1 MKALDEQLA
10 SIAAKIANQTFVAKM
25 S

>member
-1 MKALDEQLA
+1 MSTSA
-10 SIAAKIANQTFVAKM
+10 SIAAKIAGITM